1 MSLLLHVISEENLN
15 HIISDFLQVKQNFI
29 FQMFLSSECV
39 LEKLNDLIYLLALTE
54 NWLMYVCMDHTCLK
68 AIIIFKKVL
77 M

>member
-29 FQMFLSSECV
+29 FQMFLSSVYV

-54 NWLMYVCMDHTCLK
+54 N
-68 AIIIFKKVL
+68 
-77 M
+77 